1 MKKTPEEIS
10 SGVFPFPKKIRKNPK
25 VFLAISEKSAILY
38 LKQTAERRTG
48 GIS

>member
-1 MKKTPEEIS
+1 VFSFVLKKFAKT
-10 SGVFPFPKKIRKNPK
+10 KI
-25 VFLAISEKSAILY
+25 FLAISEKSAILY

>member
-1 MKKTPEEIS
+1 MTRTPEENFL
-10 SGVFPFPKKIRKNPK
+10 GGFPFLKKICKNPK